1 MNEIIWALVGGAMIG
16 LAALL
21 LMATQGAIMGASGIL
36 SRSLQRPSPDSL
48 WRLSF
53 LIGMLVAPLLMMA
66 FSSAPIQ
73 MQITDSTPLLIGAG
87 LLVGIGTVFG
97 NGCTSGHG
105 ICGISRLS
113 TRSIIA
119 TCVFMVTAIITVA
132 LAKLV

>member
-21 LMATQGAIMGASGIL
+21 LMATQGAIMGA
-36 SRSLQRPSPDSL
+36 SLQRPSPDSL

-73 MQITDSTPLLIGAG
+73 MQITYSTPLLIGAG

-105 ICGISRLS
+105 ICGISRFS

-132 LAKLV
+132 AKLV